1 MVILQDI
8 YLVAR
13 NARDKVQQVQAKLLQ
28 EGNTFI
34 IQRITGQYLGKQT
47 EQPELIIDTGKAK
60 RTVLEQ
66 AELQFNSIINKYL
79 DKGYKKISDLSKTS
93 FEDISESEMNILVPS
108 VKTDSSGF
116 LKPMLAKDSNK
127 CQTSILN
134 KRLFCS
140 RKLNGVRAMFQKR
153 DNQICAISRGGR

>member
-66 AELQFNSIINKYL
+66 AELQFNSIIKKFPIYL
-79 DKGYKKISDLSKTS
+79 KLLLK
-93 FEDISESEMNILVPS
+93 ILVK
-108 VKTDSSGF
+108 VK
-116 LKPMLAKDSNK
+116 
-127 CQTSILN
+127 
-134 KRLFCS
+134 
-140 RKLNGVRAMFQKR
+140 
-153 DNQICAISRGGR
+153 